1 MGKFDGILFCSDLDG
16 TLLVQNQTVSREN
29 LEAIAYFQQNGG
41 LFTFITGR
49 MPMFAKPIYEAVRPN
64 APFGC
69 VNGGG
74 LYDGRTGQ
82 YVWKQELTR
91 DVMPLIAYIDENVPR
106 IGIQIN
112 TFEETYSCKYHP
124 EMRIFEEI
132 AGRKFPTT
140 HYTAINEPFAK
151 VLFTGDVED
160 VLQTQ
165 ALLLAHPL
173 ADKFDFIRSDAMFYE
188 ILPKG
193 LSKGSVLQELQQ
205 RLPTRPTKTVVIG
218 DYYNDLSMFAVAD
231 VSVAVGNACDAAKE
245 AATFVTVTNE
255 EHAIAK
261 VIAGL

>member
-49 MPMFAKPIYEAVRPN
+49 MPIFAKPIYEAVRPN

-69 VNGGG
+69 INGGG

-82 YVWKQELTR
+82 YVWKQALSKEAL
-91 DVMPLIAYIDENVPR
+91 PLVAYIEENVPH
-106 IGIQIN
+106 IGIQLN
-112 TFEETYSCKYHP
+112 TFEQVYLYRDHP
-124 EMRIFEEI
+124 GMRIFEVI
-132 AGRKFPTT
+132 ADRTFPFA
-140 HYTAINEPFAK
+140 HYLDIAEPFAK
-151 VLFTGDVED
+151 VVFAGDEED
-160 VLQTQ
+160 VLKTQ
-165 ALLLAHPL
+165 SLLLAHPL
-173 ADKFDFIRSDAMFYE
+173 ADKFDFIRSDKTLFE

-205 RLPTRPTKTVVIG
+205 RLPARPTKTVVIG

-231 VSVAVGNACDAAKE
+231 VSVAVANACDAAKE
-245 AATFVTVTNE
+245 AATFVTVSNE